1 MSASFLTTNLAE
13 ILRRLVQA
21 KQTGILSIQ
30 NGAEEGMVALETGM
44 IVNAQTPL
52 HGGMHALFEFVGWNE
67 PHFEFL
73 ERPLATDLPRDLAVY
88 DPLVLLAGVAA
99 KMASLADKG

>member
-1 MSASFLTTNLAE
+1 
-13 ILRRLVQA
+13 
-21 KQTGILSIQ
+21 
-30 NGAEEGMVALETGM
+30 MVALETGM